1 MKIRPVEAELFH
13 AERETDMK
21 LIVVFRNFSKA
32 PKNPRLCRKSN
43 PVSSTIVILTE
54 LSLLCT

>member
-1 MKIRPVEAELFH
+1 MEAELFH
-13 AERETDMK
+13 AEGETDMK
-21 LIVVFRNFSKA
+21 LIVVFRNFSNE